1 MSIEL
6 ATLLAL
12 LIKHWY
18 IDFVNQ
24 TTIEVHG
31 KGIYGNLHGLWH
43 SAKQGIFTALIFFNL
58 DQPYYGVLVGFVD
71 FALHY
76 HIDWVKMNYGNQ
88 DLSDKRFWRD
98 LGTDQL
104 AHQLCYLL
112 YTWMII

>member
-71 FALHY
+71 FASFLR
-76 HIDWVKMNYGNQ
+76 WRRFVKQ
-88 DLSDKRFWRD
+88 RILRSPSLKRMR
-98 LGTDQL
+98 G
-104 AHQLCYLL
+104 
-112 YTWMII
+112 